1 MYYIWVQSLEVI
13 THYILEGREQLAT
26 YFSKSMSSS
35 PINWACSAT
44 VLRMVREVLG
54 YYQDVWK
61 VVWKR
66 SARQVKVVNFQ
77 IWALTSARQ
86 HNGLQMTEEI
96 QAQINGMD
104 ETDVI
109 PKLRPG
115 GNYWKRHGGTNGYQN

>member
-1 MYYIWVQSLEVI
+1 
-13 THYILEGREQLAT
+13 
-26 YFSKSMSSS
+26 MSSS

-66 SARQVKVVNFQ
+66 SARQ
-77 IWALTSARQ
+77 
-86 HNGLQMTEEI
+86 HNGLEMTEEI
-96 QAQINGMD
+96 QAQINGMY

-109 PKLRPG
+109 
-115 GNYWKRHGGTNGYQN
+115 